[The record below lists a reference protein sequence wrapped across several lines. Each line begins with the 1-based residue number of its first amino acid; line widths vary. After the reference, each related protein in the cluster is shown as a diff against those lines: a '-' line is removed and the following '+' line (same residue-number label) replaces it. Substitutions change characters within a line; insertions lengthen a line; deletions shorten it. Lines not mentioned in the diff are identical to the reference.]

1 MDQVP
6 GRAHVADV
14 AACTITAAH
23 RRDHDHA
30 LSVQCCH
37 PHAVEVVYLGPRA
50 LTVCH
55 DCRAD
60 SGFLPYREAKR
71 LAEGHRD
78 QTRSGSVSLMRAAAN

>member
-1 MDQVP
+1 VDQIP
-6 GRAHVADV
+6 GSAQVAEV
-14 AACTITAAH
+14 AACTATAAH

-30 LSVQCCH
+30 LNVQRCH
-37 PHAVEVVYLGPRA
+37 PHVVQVVHLGNRA

-60 SGFLPYREAKR
+60 SGFLPYREAER

-78 QTRSGSVSLMRAAAN
+78 QTRAADISLKRAAAS